1 MKKYY
6 LWDSLVAKTSLIA
19 NHPIIMKKHYLFLF
33 FVLVLISVF
42 GQTQKPP
49 AFVSKVYDDLY
60 RNLYITKKIEKPEL
74 IYTTDDNT
82 RIIVFAPS
90 QSGGKSKLIVG
101 SEFVSLLR
109 TFESDSMNA
118 LAFVMGHEMAHIFLE
133 QNENIERIGG
143 GYADK
148 TLKKEL
154 RQLKDSLYSN
164 LFERQADEYAMFYSH
179 LGGYKTTHLT
189 DKLLDKIYLHFKLPS
204 KLNGYP
210 DLQERK
216 LIASTSALKMKL
228 LLERF
233 EFANLCL
240 VSKKYDIAINMYKA
254 ITNEGFKSSEVYNNL
269 GICLML
275 KVIQSD
281 TIFQKYEWPIF
292 LDSKSKLTSTSQRDL
307 FGIDVKETL
316 NNAIEYLK
324 LASEDKESKLTNLN
338 LSIAHLLLE
347 ISKEDPENDHLTDCN
362 YFLEKLVVNKF
373 PQVNTMKGIIAH
385 YTGNI
390 EKAKDILLSNSEISV
405 ISKRN
410 YDILFGKRI
419 VTSISE
425 NPLSC
430 LLKSEDNL
438 AALFVDPKG
447 IIRDSSGYGSKPLLP
462 SFLNISIDNKKT
474 KSMTCSRI
482 YDKSSKN
489 EVSKVYFAKQNDP
502 NDNITENLLKDY
514 SEFIFDSNL
523 YKFYI
528 FTDWIIKVDT
538 KGIKTIYKTY

>member
-1 MKKYY
+1 MKKQ
-6 LWDSLVAKTSLIA
+6 
-19 NHPIIMKKHYLFLF
+19 YLFLF
-33 FVLVLISVF
+33 FVLILSSIF

-60 RNLYITKKIEKPEL
+60 RNLYVTKKIEKPEL
-74 IYTTDDNT
+74 IYVTDDNAK
-82 RIIVFAPS
+82 IIEYSPN

-133 QNENIERIGG
+133 QSDNIERIGG

-189 DKLLDKIYLHFKLPS
+189 DKLLDKIYLYFKLPA

-210 DLQERK
+210 DLKERK

-240 VSKKYDIAINMYKA
+240 VSKKYDISVNMFKA
-254 ITNEGFKSSEVYNNL
+254 ILNEGFKSSEVYNNL

-307 FGIDVKETL
+307 FGVDVKETL
-316 NNAIEYLK
+316 NNAIDYLK
-324 LASEDKESKLTNLN
+324 LASEVKESKLTNLN

-347 ISKEDPENDHLTDCN
+347 ISKEDSENNHLNDCN
-362 YFLEKLVVNKF
+362 IFLDKLAANKF
-373 PQVNTMKGIIAH
+373 PQVNTMRGIIAH
-385 YTGNI
+385 HIGNI
-390 EKAKDILLSNSEISV
+390 EEAKEILLSNSEISV

-410 YDILFGKRI
+410 FDILFGKRP
-419 VTSISE
+419 VSSISE

-438 AALFVDPKG
+438 AELFFDPKG
-447 IIRDSSGYGSKPLLP
+447 IIRDSSSYGSKPLLP
-462 SFLNISIDNKKT
+462 SFSNISIDIKKT
-474 KSMTCSRI
+474 NSITCSRI
-482 YDKSSKN
+482 YDKVLN
-489 EVSKVYFAKQNDP
+489 NKVYFAKQNDSK
-502 NDNITENLLKDY
+502 DNITENLLKDY